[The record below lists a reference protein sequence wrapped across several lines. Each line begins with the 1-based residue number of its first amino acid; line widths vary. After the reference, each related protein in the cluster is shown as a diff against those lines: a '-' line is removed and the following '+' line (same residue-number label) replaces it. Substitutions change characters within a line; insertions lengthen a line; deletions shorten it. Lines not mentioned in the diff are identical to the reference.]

1 MSLLDQP
8 EAVALLADATV
19 FAEDVRDCRAHLTR
33 FLQRYLPLFCR
44 SEQRQHLAAFVR
56 GLLSGVERKSV
67 EPIARQAG
75 IPRKNL
81 QMFVGKGAWSD
92 EAVMTQLRRDVAHHL
107 GDPNGVIVID
117 PSSFPKKGD
126 DSCGVARQ
134 WCGRLGKVDN
144 CQLGVFL
151 AYVSPKGHAPLD
163 RQLYLPEDWAND
175 PTRREACHVPD
186 EVVFQTTWQSA
197 AAMLARSGA
206 EVPHG
211 WVVGDDEL
219 GRASEFRA
227 LLRERKERYVLDV
240 PCNTL
245 VRDLGV
251 SRPTRRSGQR
261 GRQPE
266 TPFVRADAW
275 AASLLANRWTK
286 LTVREGTKGPVVVE
300 AVATRVLSRQ
310 EGRLGAEERLI
321 VIRTV
326 GSQPEVTYALSNAA
340 LDVPLEELVAAR
352 GVRHRIERVFGEA
365 KGEVGLAHYEVRSW
379 VGWHHH
385 VTLSLLSLWF
395 LILERQ
401 RLGGKNPGGDGV
413 PGAGDL
419 QSAVEEEGGDL
430 KGDRRGDQR
439 SAAANRGVADL
450 RLARPDPVVSASPA

>member
-1 MSLLDQP
+1 MSLLDHP
-8 EAVALLADATV
+8 DAVALLADATLST
-19 FAEDVRDCRAHLTR
+19 EDVRDCRAHLTR
-33 FLQRYLPLFCR
+33 FLKRYLPLFCR
-44 SEQRQHLAAFVR
+44 SEQREHLAAFVR
-56 GLLSGVERKSV
+56 GLLSGLERKSV

-92 EAVMTQLRRDVAHHL
+92 DAVMTELRRDVAHHL
-107 GDPNGVIVID
+107 GDKNGVIVID
-117 PSSFPKKGD
+117 PSWFPKKGD
-126 DSCGVARQ
+126 DLWGVARQ
-134 WCGRLGKVDN
+134 WCGRLGNVDN

-163 RQLYLPEDWAND
+163 RQLYLPEDWTND
-175 PTRREACHVPD
+175 PARREACHVPD
-186 EVVFQTTWQSA
+186 EVVFQTTWQLA
-197 AAMLARSGA
+197 AAMLARSGT
-206 EVPHG
+206 EVPHS

-227 LLRERKERYVLDV
+227 LLRQRKERYVLDV

-251 SRPTRRSGQR
+251 SRPTRRAGQR
-261 GRQPE
+261 GRHPE

-275 AASLLANRWTK
+275 AASLPADRWTK

-310 EGRLGAEERLI
+310 DGRIGAEERL
-321 VIRTV
+321 VVLRTV
-326 GSQPEVTYALSNAA
+326 GPKPEVTYALSNAA
-340 LDVPLEELVAAR
+340 LDVPMVDLVAAR
-352 GVRHRIERVFGEA
+352 AVRHRIERVFGEA

-401 RLGGKNPGGDGV
+401 RLGGENPGGDGQS
-413 PGAGDL
+413 GASDL
-419 QSAVEEEGGDL
+419 QSAIEEKAADL
-430 KGDRRGDQR
+430 EGDRRGDQR
-439 SAAANRGVADL
+439 SAATNRGVANL
-450 RLARPDPVVSASPA
+450 CLARPDPVFSAPSP